1 LKFSCEPVVY
11 VINTHQ
17 WVFRTQLQTAKVSHI
32 SSKQLFDSAL
42 FVYILFDKGEE
53 NMLILYLF
61 YFIA

>member
-1 LKFSCEPVVY
+1 LKFSYEPVVY
-11 VINTHQ
+11 AISTHQ

-32 SSKQLFDSAL
+32 YNNQLFDSAL

-53 NMLILYLF
+53 NMFILYLF